1 MQSVHDLQLMDWITQ
16 SYSFGP
22 LMVQY
27 KKFLWHR
34 FIMIAQKIIL
44 SEIFF

>member
-27 KKFLWHR
+27 KK
-34 FIMIAQKIIL
+34 IYDIDL
-44 SEIFF
+44 SWSLKKLF